1 MDSLF
6 ILKIEFVGYDYT
18 DTIQNRLYC
27 FDDIN
32 KVSDKIEYI
41 KKKYFIYNV
50 VIYALK
56 FNGKKLEHVFT
67 LSDSDILIN

>member
-1 MDSLF
+1 MKSLF
-6 ILKIEFVGYDYT
+6 ILRIEFVGYDYM

-32 KVSDKIEYI
+32 KVSDKIEHI

-56 FNGKKLEHVFT
+56 LNDKKLEHIFT
-67 LSDSDILIN
+67 LTDSDILIN

>member
-1 MDSLF
+1 MGSLF
-6 ILKIEFVGYDYT
+6 ILKIKFTGYGCD

-41 KKKYFIYNV
+41 KKKNFIYNAT
-50 VIYALK
+50 IYALK

-67 LSDSDILIN
+67 LQDSDILIN

>member
-1 MDSLF
+1 MGTLF
-6 ILKIEFVGYDYT
+6 ILKIEFAGYDYT

-32 KVSDKIEYI
+32 KLSDKIEYI
-41 KKKYFIYNV
+41 NKKYFIYNV

-56 FNGKKLEHVFT
+56 LNDKKLEHIFT
-67 LSDSDILIN
+67 LTDSDILIN

>member
-1 MDSLF
+1 MGNLF

-27 FDDIN
+27 FDDIS

-41 KKKYFIYNV
+41 KKKNFIYSAI
-50 VIYALK
+50 IYALQ

>member
-1 MDSLF
+1 MGLLF

-27 FDDIN
+27 FDSIN
-32 KVSDKIEYI
+32 KVSDKIEHI
-41 KKKYFIYNV
+41 KKKYFIYNA

-56 FNGKKLEHVFT
+56 LNDKKLEHVFT
-67 LSDSDILIN
+67 LQDSDILIN

>member
-1 MDSLF
+1 MGPVF
-6 ILKIEFVGYDYT
+6 ILRIEFVGCDYM

-27 FDDIN
+27 FDNIN

-41 KKKYFIYNV
+41 KKKNFIYNA

-56 FNGKKLEHVFT
+56 FNGEKLEHVFT
-67 LSDSDILIN
+67 LNDSDILIN

>member
-1 MDSLF
+1 MGSLF

-18 DTIQNRLYC
+18 DTIQNNLYC

-32 KVSDKIEYI
+32 KVSDKIEKL

-50 VIYALK
+50 VTYALK
-56 FNGKKLEHVFT
+56 LNDKKLEHVFT
-67 LSDSDILIN
+67 LTDSDILIN

>member
-32 KVSDKIEYI
+32 KVSDKIEHI
-41 KKKYFIYNV
+41 KKRYFIYNV

-56 FNGKKLEHVFT
+56 LNDKKLEHMFT
-67 LSDSDILIN
+67 LTDSDILIN

>member
-1 MDSLF
+1 MNSVF
-6 ILKIEFVGYDYT
+6 ILKIEFAGYGYD

-27 FDDIN
+27 FDNITE
-32 KVSDKIEYI
+32 VSDKIEYI
-41 KKKYFIYNV
+41 KKKNFIYNA

-67 LSDSDILIN
+67 LQDSDILIN

>member
-1 MDSLF
+1 MKSLF
-6 ILKIEFVGYDYT
+6 ILRIEFAGCDYM

-27 FDDIN
+27 FDNIN

-41 KKKYFIYNV
+41 KKKNFIYNA

-56 FNGKKLEHVFT
+56 FNGEKLEHVFT
-67 LSDSDILIN
+67 LNDSDILIN

>member
-1 MDSLF
+1 MESLF

-18 DTIQNRLYC
+18 DTIQNKLYC
-27 FDDIN
+27 FDSIN
-32 KVSDKIEYI
+32 KVSDKIEHI

-56 FNGKKLEHVFT
+56 LNDKKLEHIFT
-67 LSDSDILIN
+67 LTDSDILIN

>member
-1 MDSLF
+1 MGSLF

-18 DTIQNRLYC
+18 DTIQNNLYC

-32 KVSDKIEYI
+32 KVSNKIEKL

-56 FNGKKLEHVFT
+56 LNDKKLEHVFT
-67 LSDSDILIN
+67 LTDSDILIN

>member
-1 MDSLF
+1 MNSLF

-27 FDDIN
+27 FDSIN

-41 KKKYFIYNV
+41 KKKYFIYNAA
-50 VIYALK
+50 IYALQFK
-56 FNGKKLEHVFT
+56 GKKLEHVFT
-67 LSDSDILIN
+67 LQDSDILIN